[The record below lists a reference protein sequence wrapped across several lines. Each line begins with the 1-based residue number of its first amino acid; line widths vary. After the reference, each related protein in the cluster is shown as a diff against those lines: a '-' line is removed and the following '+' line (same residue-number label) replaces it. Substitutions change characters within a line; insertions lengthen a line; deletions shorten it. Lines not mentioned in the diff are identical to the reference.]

1 MAKTKIPI
9 SQKPFR
15 GFAKYLLIGL
25 SCEEILEYILRVVGA
40 TCSCVIVI
48 VQARPVYTQVETIQ
62 PLVVTR
68 TFRDSTLPLPGHSAG
83 WPLVKSVYQDSGLEM
98 SDIFIKTL
106 ISLTDTIAAEWLGA
120 TVAGLIQLDDSG
132 CVLISYQ
139 SVKD

>member
-1 MAKTKIPI
+1 
-9 SQKPFR
+9 
-15 GFAKYLLIGL
+15 
-25 SCEEILEYILRVVGA
+25 
-40 TCSCVIVI
+40 
-48 VQARPVYTQVETIQ
+48 
-62 PLVVTR
+62 
-68 TFRDSTLPLPGHSAG
+68 
-83 WPLVKSVYQDSGLEM
+83 M